1 MLYIKK
7 SVVLAGQNICKG
19 LTMEDNNNLQDIL
32 LDKNEEEKS
41 GGVRKILIGIA
52 LLVIIFVVVLIVM
65 KFLNSND
72 SSKNNDIADS
82 LLLPTELPATN
93 APTNSS
99 NELFEQVPIVSET
112 TNSKDSFENIV
123 NEYKNA
129 QAAMD
134 TTSNTITPVLPPKV
148 EEPFGST
155 DTDSKE
161 VVKKEPVKKEP
172 IKKVEPKKEST
183 EPKKAES
190 KNIAPKKTEVKKETV
205 RSSATSSSS
214 LAKGSYIQ
222 VASVS
227 KLDKNSAL
235 IKKLISSGYKYKTH
249 EVVVNGN
256 KVIKILIG
264 PFGSDLNSNMEKIRQ
279 NISSGAFV
287 YRIK

>member
-1 MLYIKK
+1 
-7 SVVLAGQNICKG
+7 
-19 LTMEDNNNLQDIL
+19 MEDNNNLQDIL

-41 GGVRKILIGIA
+41 GGIRKILIGIA

-72 SSKNNDIADS
+72 SNKNNDIADS

-155 DTDSKE
+155 DTGSKE
-161 VVKKEPVKKEP
+161 VKKEP

-205 RSSATSSSS
+205 KSSATSSLS

>member
-1 MLYIKK
+1 
-7 SVVLAGQNICKG
+7 
-19 LTMEDNNNLQDIL
+19 MEDNNNLQDIL

-72 SSKNNDIADS
+72 SNKNNDIADS

-155 DTDSKE
+155 DTGSKDAKKEPVKKE
-161 VVKKEPVKKEP
+161 VVKKEPV
-172 IKKVEPKKEST
+172 KKVEPKKEST

-190 KNIAPKKTEVKKETV
+190 KNIAPKKTEVKKETAK
-205 RSSATSSSS
+205 SSATSSSS

-235 IKKLISSGYKYKTH
+235 IKKLISNGYKYKTH

>member
-1 MLYIKK
+1 
-7 SVVLAGQNICKG
+7 
-19 LTMEDNNNLQDIL
+19 MEDNNNLQDIL

-93 APTNSS
+93 VPTNSS

-205 RSSATSSSS
+205 KSSATSSSS